1 MLFIHVQER
10 TFCFS
15 FTISQWRF
23 QPETRASHGAP
34 SHGLLLSPVVQGI
47 SVTPDMGSGPPLP
60 SKVADSQQASSF
72 STNCRTLQAQ
82 GWGVQA
88 GPSTQLP
95 RPVCPHLPA
104 LCTGWHLAPSQAPS
118 QPIPCR
124 PAYGGLIPASRRSQG
139 GICAPGPQ
147 SLGLI
152 SAGASIPRQPGSGG
166 AKSDQRLCSRHKDTL
181 IFATATRPIQL
192 KIITGLFQVFI
203 PAQCADRRSHRT
215 MPFVTHD
222 LIFIADQGS
231 LAAPPPYLTPI
242 PGRSRGFLR

>member
-1 MLFIHVQER
+1 MTKHKNKQTTKDPSSQRPWAAASPGGGGGMLFIHVQER

-95 RPVCPHLPA
+95 PPVRPHLPA

-124 PAYGGLIPASRRSQG
+124 PMVASSQ
-139 GICAPGPQ
+139 Q
-147 SLGLI
+147 V
-152 SAGASIPRQPGSGG
+152 GG
-166 AKSDQRLCSRHKDTL
+166 AREAS
-181 IFATATRPIQL
+181 
-192 KIITGLFQVFI
+192 
-203 PAQCADRRSHRT
+203 
-215 MPFVTHD
+215 
-222 LIFIADQGS
+222 
-231 LAAPPPYLTPI
+231 APRAPKA
-242 PGRSRGFLR
+242 